1 MAKVIITIDADGNPT
16 PQYAHVKPGQQV
28 QWIADDPTQVWY
40 ILFDSPFL
48 EDVIVTDPDN
58 NGKTKPENVR
68 KAYGVYSYQVSASND
83 PLLSRRGT
91 KSALRPFTS
100 GGGIIVDA

>member
-1 MAKVIITIDADGNPT
+1 VAKVIITIDAAGNPT
-16 PQYAHVKPGQQV
+16 PQYARAKPGQQV
-28 QWIADDPTQVWY
+28 QWIADDPTQTWY

-48 EDVIVTDPDN
+48 EDVIVTIS
-58 NGKTKPENVR
+58 GKTKPENVR

-91 KSALRPFTS
+91 KSALRPFSS

>member
-1 MAKVIITIDADGNPT
+1 MAKVIITIDAAGNPT
-16 PQYAHVKPGQQV
+16 PPYAHVKPGQQV
-28 QWIADDPTQVWY
+28 QWIADDPTQIWY

-48 EDVIVTDPDN
+48 EDVIVTI

-91 KSALRPFTS
+91 KSALRPFSS